1 MGAILNKNTQSEGFH
16 IGSQTP
22 IDDRLVF
29 TNVADLIDLGTF
41 SQNPYKYY
49 EGMRVWVNDIG
60 KEYVWT
66 ESATGELATS
76 FSYPAGVSVNGI
88 LYGGRDFNFVGTG
101 VTSAGSVLGYS
112 VVVNLVAITVLTI
125 VMGGIGTEIIGVS
138 LYDNTNKDISS
149 GVDIEIDDAG
159 LSILLESN
167 VDLTGV
173 QVKVNYIGI

>member
-1 MGAILNKNTQSEGFH
+1 MGAIVNKNTQAEGFH
-16 IGSQTP
+16 VGTQTP

-29 TNVADLIDLGTF
+29 TDLTDLVNLGVSTE
-41 SQNPYKYY
+41 NPYKYY

-60 KEYVWT
+60 KEYVWA

-76 FSYPAGVSVNGI
+76 FSYPTGVFVNGI

-101 VTSAGSVLGYS
+101 VTSSGSVLGYS
-112 VVVNLVAITVLTI
+112 VVVNLVANTVLTI

-138 LYDNTNKDISS
+138 LYDVNNKDISS
-149 GVDIEIDDAG
+149 GIDIEIDDVG
-159 LSILLESN
+159 LSVLLESN
-167 VDLTGV
+167 VGLTGV